1 MHPPYAKPTDR
12 FNSSDLSLGKR
23 HRKRNAR
30 QREPERVGGEEPHT
44 SSSTRASG
52 VQCEVGSV
60 PKREK
65 KLCLP
70 QHGVT
75 RDMHGYLSALV
86 SGMMDGGPKFRWEHA

>member
-1 MHPPYAKPTDR
+1 MDMSDPFLFCRVYASAVCETDR
-12 FNSSDLSLGKR
+12 SIQQLGPFAWKR

-30 QREPERVGGEEPHT
+30 QREPERVGEEPHT

-60 PKREK
+60 PKRDK
-65 KLCLP
+65 RLCLP

-75 RDMHGYLSALV
+75 RDG
-86 SGMMDGGPKFRWEHA
+86 DQKFRWEHA